1 MRPRATIGASGSYEG
16 TMVQGRR
23 RVFDSLMV
31 RASAGGVTRRS
42 GDRGHSRRRIV
53 RRVLLATALL
63 LATIA
68 PGVAR
73 AASESEAWLSARQA
87 WMTGSTA
94 IGDAAKVL
102 GDGGTPDEMRDL
114 RRAVADAIHELDS
127 LEVHDCFRVW
137 WSYVRTSY
145 LLFDQALA
153 GMERG
158 DLGLV
163 QIATASSRYLAAQ
176 AKVAA
181 VDCPGKGVAPTGRGD
196 AHGGDS
202 RDLVTPPTFAAT

>member
-1 MRPRATIGASGSYEG
+1 VLPPATIGASGSYEG
-16 TMVQGRR
+16 TMVPGRR

-31 RASAGGVTRRS
+31 RASAGGATRRS

-53 RRVLLATALL
+53 RRVLLATAVLL
-63 LATIA
+63 TIVA
-68 PGVAR
+68 PGVGR
-73 AASESEAWLSARQA
+73 AASESEAWLSARQV

-102 GDGGTPDEMRDL
+102 GDGGSPDEMRDL
-114 RRAVADAIHELDS
+114 RRAVADAIQELDA

-163 QIATASSRYLAAQ
+163 QIATASSRFLAAQ
-176 AKVAA
+176 AKLTV
-181 VDCPGKGVAPTGRGD
+181 VDCPGTGVAPTGRGD
-196 AHGGDS
+196 ARRGVD
-202 RDLVTPPTFAAT
+202 RWLAIPLTA